1 MRYKRLLTEAGVAV
15 LGGVG
20 GVQSTSPLT
29 LPLSGLAKTGG
40 IGKKAVNGVIY
51 IITNILVRS
60 GGGSQRRGG
69 IGGNLSCNIQ

>member
-15 LGGVG
+15 LGGG
-20 GVQSTSPLT
+20 GGTVD
-29 LPLSGLAKTGG
+29 LPPNTAALGTGKTGG